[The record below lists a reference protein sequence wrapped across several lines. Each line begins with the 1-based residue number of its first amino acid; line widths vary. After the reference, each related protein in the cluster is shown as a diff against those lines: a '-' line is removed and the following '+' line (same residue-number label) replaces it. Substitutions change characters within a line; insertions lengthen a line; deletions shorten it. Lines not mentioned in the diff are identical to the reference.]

1 MCTIIHKKGKIDL
14 IQNQFPPIDFF
25 FILRKLPKDE
35 TFISFANDYF
45 DIGLLFCLFLRFA
58 NRVL

>member
-14 IQNQFPPIDFF
+14 MQNQFPPIDFF

-45 DIGLLFCLFLRFA
+45 DIGLLFCLFFKIC
-58 NRVL
+58 